1 MYTYTHTR
9 ARKDPYQDKDGSAYN
24 LTMSLKNKR
33 RSPRCS
39 PDVYTQSIGDLA
51 CMFHQDEG
59 SALNVDG
66 TAPWSTRGD
75 SSGV

>member
-1 MYTYTHTR
+1 MQSGRVH
-9 ARKDPYQDKDGSAYN
+9 G
-24 LTMSLKNKR
+24 
-33 RSPRCS
+33 RSRIPNN
-39 PDVYTQSIGDLA
+39 IG
-51 CMFHQDEG
+51 MFHQDEG